1 MDSPE
6 LSFDAASAA
15 EHARTT
21 RALLH
26 APDSEWDAMQLNGCD
41 VLNNFMQQTQ
51 SITSSL
57 SASLPPLGG
66 GGAGIAGGSAEGGE
80 SKKDAPTSGLL
91 LPADCCGSTAEGS
104 ETCPDCSHVRVTKR
118 TGTLSLRMLHLVRVG
133 GLLELP
139 FTSRSPSIPTR
150 SSLDLY
156 SLTHSLVRSLAHLL
170 TCSHAGLLRRLRV
183 QSNTRAVQVRPW
195 YSRFGLYRCHDRG
208 CTRLHHER
216 LRVGNSYGN
225 ELPYIIFSALVAT
238 RIHTEKY

>member
-6 LSFDAASAA
+6 LSFDAAAAA
-15 EHARTT
+15 EHALTT

-57 SASLPPLGG
+57 SASLPPLCG

-80 SKKDAPTSGLL
+80 SKAEAPLL

-118 TGTLSLRMLHLVRVG
+118 TPASRLFSLSLRMLHLVRVG

-139 FTSRSPSIPTR
+139 FTIPFTLDPHSIFTR
-150 SSLDLY
+150 SILAHSLAR
-156 SLTHSLVRSLAHLL
+156 SLTRSLAHLL
-170 TCSHAGLLRRLRV
+170 TRRFAAPTACAIQHAGGAGATLV
-183 QSNTRAVQVRPW
+183 FEVRP
-195 YSRFGLYRCHDRG
+195 L
-208 CTRLHHER
+208 
-216 LRVGNSYGN
+216 
-225 ELPYIIFSALVAT
+225 
-238 RIHTEKY
+238 